1 MQTAYKFNVE
11 QTKPWVS
18 DCSTV
23 INVRTNQ
30 TTGLRFGSEENCA
43 KFLIELTH
51 GDGIFCSPSSIGWM
65 GSWRQ

>member
-30 TTGLRFGSEENCA
+30 TTGLRFGSEEKCA
-43 KFLIELTH
+43 KLKFVSKILKVQ
-51 GDGIFCSPSSIGWM
+51 S
-65 GSWRQ
+65 R